1 MRTTASK
8 LAAHAIVTRGEELA
22 LRGTNDSSYSHP
34 PRLASSSPWLSP
46 LGNRRGPK
54 GVEGACSTVWKPPTI
69 FHDRNLIL
77 SDVNQRRERKREREK
92 GNIPELSHKAPL
104 PFQRFFFSL
113 SLSRLVPFSSSIH
126 LFQLA
131 FSRRGDNF
139 HNYWTMIDSREIPG
153 FSPSSP
159 LVPFPYFFRF
169 GQGIVNTAIFGKKF
183 WKERKS

>member
-1 MRTTASK
+1 MQVARGGEGWSVRTTASK

-113 SLSRLVPFSSSIH
+113 SLSLSLDSFH
-126 LFQLA
+126 
-131 FSRRGDNF
+131 SRRPF
-139 HNYWTMIDSREIPG
+139 I
-153 FSPSSP
+153 FSNLH
-159 LVPFPYFFRF
+159 LV
-169 GQGIVNTAIFGKKF
+169 GGGIIFTITG
-183 WKERKS
+183 R

>member
-1 MRTTASK
+1 MQVARGGEGWSVRTTASK

-77 SDVNQRRERKREREK
+77 SDVNQRRERKRERERRVIYRSSRTK
-92 GNIPELSHKAPL
+92 PLSL
-104 PFQRFFFSL
+104 SNVSSSLYLSL
-113 SLSRLVPFSSSIH
+113 SLSTRSILVVHSS
-126 LFQLA
+126 
-131 FSRRGDNF
+131 
-139 HNYWTMIDSREIPG
+139 
-153 FSPSSP
+153 
-159 LVPFPYFFRF
+159 FPTC
-169 GQGIVNTAIFGKKF
+169 I
-183 WKERKS
+183 